1 MRIADEEVFLG
12 PALQIEI
19 LETPELHNMDDQTLQ
34 RGQVLRINAQGLNNG
49 EPSRRDGCI
58 TFGTTNHNATD
69 SQIDVLLGSALVN
82 EVDGK

>member
-58 TFGTTNHNATD
+58 TFGTTNHNTTD
-69 SQIDVLLGSALVN
+69 SQIDVLLGSASLN